1 MDYYSILGV
10 PKDATDKDLKSAYK
24 KASMKHH
31 PDRGGNEET
40 FKQINEAYST
50 LKDPQK
56 RGMYDHQQNG
66 GGQGFNFNTSN
77 MGGGNPFE
85 DLFGS
90 MFGGNPNM
98 RRQQVRNPD
107 VNIRVPITLK
117 EVITGKKVLA
127 TYRLR
132 NGQEQTVDLD
142 IPIGAKH
149 GDTIRFTGLGESSF
163 PGPRGDLYVQVDIS
177 RDRNFERS
185 GDNIIL
191 TLRVNCLQLIT
202 GCKQNIKTVEGKDIA
217 LTIPSNTKHGST
229 FSMNGYGL
237 PNMHTNRRG
246 SMLIKIEAEIPQTL
260 TPAQIQK
267 IGEIINGS

>member
-10 PKDATDKDLKSAYK
+10 PKDASDKDLKSAYK
-24 KASMKHH
+24 KASMQHH

-66 GGQGFNFNTSN
+66 GGQAFNFNTGN
-77 MGGGNPFE
+77 MGGHPFE
-85 DLFGS
+85 DIFGS
-90 MFGGNPNM
+90 MFGSNPNM

-132 NGQEQTVDLD
+132 NGQEQ
-142 IPIGAKH
+142 
-149 GDTIRFTGLGESSF
+149 
-163 PGPRGDLYVQVDIS
+163 
-177 RDRNFERS
+177 
-185 GDNIIL
+185 L
-191 TLRVNCLQLIT
+191 T
-202 GCKQNIKTVEGKDIA
+202 
-217 LTIPSNTKHGST
+217 
-229 FSMNGYGL
+229 
-237 PNMHTNRRG
+237 
-246 SMLIKIEAEIPQTL
+246 
-260 TPAQIQK
+260 
-267 IGEIINGS
+267 

>member
-10 PKDATDKDLKSAYK
+10 PKDASDKDLKSAYK

-31 PDRGGNEET
+31 PDRGGSEET

-66 GGQGFNFNTSN
+66 GGQAFNFNTGN
-77 MGGGNPFE
+77 MGGNPFE
-85 DLFGS
+85 DIFGS

-149 GDTIRFTGLGESSF
+149 GDTIRFSGLGESSF

-191 TLRVNCLQLIT
+191 TLRVNCLQLIQLVCT
-202 GCKQNIKTVEGKDIA
+202 FLQKD
-217 LTIPSNTKHGST
+217 
-229 FSMNGYGL
+229 
-237 PNMHTNRRG
+237 
-246 SMLIKIEAEIPQTL
+246 
-260 TPAQIQK
+260 
-267 IGEIINGS
+267 